1 MLADAGC
8 AVLVTQQALLDAAA
22 GLLRSVTAG
31 SATAGSAT
39 AGSVTAG
46 GLNEGGG
53 SGGAP
58 RLIRLDADWG
68 AIALRPSH
76 APAITIDPAQAAYV
90 IYTSGSTGTPKG
102 VMVRARRARRT
113 SFVDARAGPK
123 WNGDRCRCAGS
134 TPISFDVSAQ
144 EILSALTSGRNV

>member
-1 MLADAGC
+1 GC
-8 AVLVTQQALLDAAA
+8 AVLVTQQALLDRLP

-102 VMVRARRARRT
+102 VVVAHRHIVSSNAARPNFYKELSKPHFLLLSSIA
-113 SFVDARAGPK
+113 
-123 WNGDRCRCAGS
+123 
-134 TPISFDVSAQ
+134 FD
-144 EILSALTSGRNV
+144 